1 MGGSEQGYGEG
12 KVDGFVQEIEVIP
25 FNFNTARRHVGI
37 NGILGALL
45 HLLSEITPIQTVP
58 VTQTTLSRGMSLS
71 TSSTRRESRFG
82 GQPSLSQGKRV

>member
-1 MGGSEQGYGEG
+1 M
-12 KVDGFVQEIEVIP
+12 IP
-25 FNFNTARRHVGI
+25 LDFNTARRHVGI
-37 NGILGALL
+37 NGIFGALL